1 MNILYLCHDTGI
13 DASGLKGGSIH
24 IRALVRALADLG
36 HEVRVVSTQVS
47 SPAPLEVEL
56 QAAVCPAPLAAW
68 NYALAHA
75 TRVCHRWAGR
85 PTRRNPDVV
94 RALHNLRFF
103 KVAARV
109 AREFNPDFIYERYS
123 LWGMAGLWL
132 AKELS
137 IPLLLEV
144 NAPLAYEQQRY
155 GAGLTC
161 PPLARWVERRIWRR
175 ADLLLAVS
183 DSLRARAE
191 QAGVRP
197 ELIRVLPNA
206 VDTRLFQINL
216 DPEPVRRRFN
226 LDGRFVVGFVGT
238 FKGWHGV
245 DLLLEA
251 FADLHRT
258 EPSTHLLLVGD
269 GPLKPL
275 LEEKA
280 RKAGLGAAVTF
291 AGSVA
296 HQEIPQYVAAMDVAV
311 APYPALDEFYYSPLK
326 LFEYMAA
333 GRAVVASRVGQV
345 AEVLVDGAS
354 GLLFEPGDRAGLVEC
369 IRRLQRDASLR
380 QDLGRKASLACS
392 KRTWTQ
398 SAVQVIDWVEPLL
411 GPKELVVAS
420 ARRRGQEAVR
430 RAAGF
435 SPGAESAT
443 SKDV

>member
-1 MNILYLCHDTGI
+1 MNVLYLCHDTGI

-24 IRALVRALADLG
+24 VRAFVRALADLG
-36 HEVRVVSTQVS
+36 HDVSVVSTQVG
-47 SPAPLEVEL
+47 SPASLEAEL
-56 QAAVCPAPLAAW
+56 QAAVRAAPLAAW
-68 NYALAHA
+68 NYTLAHA
-75 TRVCHRWAGR
+75 SRVCHRLAGR

-103 KVAARV
+103 KEAARV
-109 AREFNPDFIYERYS
+109 AREFDPDFIYERYS

-137 IPLLLEV
+137 IPLVLEV

-161 PPLARWVERRIWRR
+161 PPLARWVERKIWRR
-175 ADLLLAVS
+175 ASLLVAVS

-191 QAGVRP
+191 QAGVPR
-197 ELIRVLPNA
+197 ESIRVLPNA

-216 DPEPVRRRFN
+216 DPDPVRRRFN

-245 DLLLEA
+245 DLLLDA
-251 FADLHRT
+251 FEDLHLT

-269 GPLKPL
+269 GPLRPL

-280 RKAGLGAAVTF
+280 RKAGLRAAATF
-291 AGSVA
+291 TGSVA

-345 AEVLVDGAS
+345 AEVVADGVN

-369 IRRLQRDASLR
+369 ILRLQRDVSLCR
-380 QDLGRKASLACS
+380 DLGRKANLSCS
-392 KRTWTQ
+392 KRTWTE
-398 SAVQVIDWVEPLL
+398 SAAQVIDWVEPLL
-411 GPKELVVAS
+411 GPKQLVAMS
-420 ARRRGQEAVR
+420 A
-430 RAAGF
+430 
-435 SPGAESAT
+435 
-443 SKDV
+443 